1 MKTRF
6 KTAAGALGALGL
18 VVTAFI
24 GGWEGKRNV
33 AYQDI
38 VGVWTVCY
46 GETRGVERGDR
57 FTDAQCLEMLGNGVV
72 EFEQGVRACLK
83 APDAIPD
90 KPYAMMVSLAY
101 NIGTG
106 AFCGSTVA
114 RRANAGDIRGACEA
128 FTMWVKA
135 GGRTVPGLV
144 NRRNAEKAICL
155 EGVTG

>member
-1 MKTRF
+1 MNSRLKTIGGGL
-6 KTAAGALGALGL
+6 TALGL
-18 VVTAFI
+18 LTATFI
-24 GGWEGKRNV
+24 GGWEGKRNL
-33 AYQDI
+33 AYQDL

-46 GETRGVERGDR
+46 GETRGVERGDY
-57 FTDAQCLEMLGNGVV
+57 FTDAQCVEMLGNGVV
-72 EFEQGVRACLK
+72 DFERRVRQCLK

-114 RRANAGDIRGACEA
+114 RRANAGDIKGACEA

-135 GGRTVPGLV
+135 GGRTVQGLV
-144 NRRNAEKAICL
+144 NRRNAERAKCL
-155 EGVTG
+155 EGVAI

>member
-1 MKTRF
+1 MKTRL

-18 VVTAFI
+18 LATAFI

-114 RRANAGDIRGACEA
+114 RRANAGDIKGACEA

-135 GGRTVPGLV
+135 GGRTVQGLV